1 MTTIAKRPI
10 LGSLSNFLS
19 HSLRYL
25 CILFLLGDSGGPNYF
40 TDPVSSKRTQL
51 GVVSWGIGCA
61 EAGFPGVYT
70 SVAYHYDFIRTVV
83 CEDKRLGDFG
93 ASVSTFFSQSKPT
106 AASPLKLCLPNDVP
120 APNNSGGGDS
130 VEPIIVG
137 ENKFDNN
144 EIQGEPVEEDAP
156 EVPSCFTENTICKKD
171 DECCGNLVCNKR
183 DDLCKSPPRQY
194 KVRISG
200 CDTM

>member
-1 MTTIAKRPI
+1 MCRSLLHLFI
-10 LGSLSNFLS
+10 LIS
-19 HSLRYL
+19 
-25 CILFLLGDSGGPNYF
+25 LGDSGGPNYF

-61 EAGFPGVYT
+61 EEGFPGVYT

-83 CEDKRLGDFG
+83 CEDERLGDFG
-93 ASVSTFFSQSKPT
+93 ASASTFFSQSKST

-120 APNNSGGGDS
+120 APNNSGGGDP

-137 ENKFDNN
+137 HNFNN
-144 EIQGEPVEEDAP
+144 EIQDDTVEEDAP

-171 DECCGNLVCNKR
+171 DECCGDLVCNKR
-183 DDLCKSPPRQY
+183 DDLCKSPSRQD
-194 KVRISG
+194 KVRQDMI
-200 CDTM
+200 